1 MVNLFEVFGNFNS
14 GRPAFRALL
23 SKRSRGRIYLTETD
37 LVFQSEV
44 DKIIFQ
50 IKLED
55 IKDYYLVDRFTIKV
69 IEIEDSNENLY
80 TIYGMTKKKE
90 SYNSSTRITKDIFE
104 NLSRIKLKKGRQ
116 IFFESICGYY
126 KNPSIFFKLKPNMNI
141 GFLIITEDF
150 IAFKS
155 FKKDELIRINV
166 MDIIEVEEPKRSSDV
181 VVLNLKDRQKVAFM
195 PLKKRFSNLVRD
207 KKKEVKF
214 IELLNQVVM
223 YKTSEQIRLT
233 ELEKQRIKKITDML
247 DVSTRLKLDMMRIA
261 LEMDEKLFTEK
272 LFQWAR
278 RFNFVIDGDYLIIN
292 PDNVSVFI
300 KDLISYPY
308 AYSYT
313 YKKECPSCG
322 KEVEKILIIC
332 PFCGYQFK

>member
-1 MVNLFEVFGNFNS
+1 
-14 GRPAFRALL
+14 
-23 SKRSRGRIYLTETD
+23 
-37 LVFQSEV
+37 
-44 DKIIFQ
+44 
-50 IKLED
+50 
-55 IKDYYLVDRFTIKV
+55 
-69 IEIEDSNENLY
+69 
-80 TIYGMTKKKE
+80 
-90 SYNSSTRITKDIFE
+90 
-104 NLSRIKLKKGRQ
+104 
-116 IFFESICGYY
+116 
-126 KNPSIFFKLKPNMNI
+126 
-141 GFLIITEDF
+141 
-150 IAFKS
+150 
-155 FKKDELIRINV
+155 